1 MNKEAIVN
9 EIAQAETAPQLSPE
23 ALLLEKLRI
32 TRNKELPPVEF
43 LFTLFGKP
51 CFPRK
56 ELVAITG
63 KAKSGKT
70 FVTSMLM
77 VQCFVK
83 EVLAFKNGEMG
94 RLRVL
99 WYDTEQSDQSTQDIL
114 RHRIVPMVEAAGPFQ
129 DDQMDIFN
137 VRSLNWEVRRD
148 LLKEAIANSSPD
160 LVIVDGIRDLVND
173 INDGVLAQEVIEHL
187 MSLAQAHDCCIVCI
201 LHQNKGSEDK
211 NLRGWIGTELM
222 NKAFEVYS
230 CEKLL
235 PKRIFKFEQTLTR
248 KYDIEQPLYFEVNDQ
263 GLPQMTVNPPD
274 SEEGCRHTDD
284 FPQLNKDYII
294 HDENDQWQLDT
305 KRLFRDAFGNNG
317 QIGGAALR
325 TAVCQLSNIRSFKYY
340 NTILDEVV
348 GSGLIV
354 KSHDSNGHVVYT
366 LEATPF

>member
-1 MNKEAIVN
+1 M
-9 EIAQAETAPQLSPE
+9 SP
-23 ALLLEKLRI
+23 
-32 TRNKELPPVEF
+32 
-43 LFTLFGKP
+43 
-51 CFPRK
+51 
-56 ELVAITG
+56 
-63 KAKSGKT
+63 
-70 FVTSMLM
+70 
-77 VQCFVK
+77 
-83 EVLAFKNGEMG
+83 
-94 RLRVL
+94 LRVL

-274 SEEGCRHTDD
+274 SEEGSRHTDD